1 MIIAIFIC
9 FIEFYCVSKRR
20 KTFVR
25 AYVYIFMESMF
36 REKNS
41 TVRDSMRIK
50 KGWLPIRAVVLNVS
64 SLSLPLFLSP
74 FVFARRDEGICSFF
88 VLLADAGTFEI

>member
-25 AYVYIFMESMF
+25 AYVYIFMESML

-50 KGWLPIRAVVLNVS
+50 KRVVAYS
-64 SLSLPLFLSP
+64 CCRFECFFSLPLFLSP

-88 VLLADAGTFEI
+88 VLLADPGTFEI

>member
-1 MIIAIFIC
+1 MIIEIFIC

-25 AYVYIFMESMF
+25 AYVYIFMESML

-41 TVRDSMRIK
+41 TVRDSMQIK
-50 KGWLPIRAVVLNVS
+50 KR
-64 SLSLPLFLSP
+64 
-74 FVFARRDEGICSFF
+74 GIGGRLF
-88 VLLADAGTFEI
+88 VLSF

>member
-20 KTFVR
+20 KRFVR
-25 AYVYIFMESMF
+25 AYVYIFMESMLC
-36 REKNS
+36 EKNS

-50 KGWLPIRAVVLNVS
+50 KG
-64 SLSLPLFLSP
+64 
-74 FVFARRDEGICSFF
+74 GIGGRLF
-88 VLLADAGTFEI
+88 VLSF

>member
-50 KGWLPIRAVVLNVS
+50 KG
-64 SLSLPLFLSP
+64 
-74 FVFARRDEGICSFF
+74 GIGGRLF
-88 VLLADAGTFEI
+88 VLSF